1 MTSIKQA
8 KQRQVASGGPLVPKK
23 KTKVLSRKKY
33 GSDRSSNSPTTNA
46 GPQRLE
52 QAHGYSIAQQ
62 PVSIFDHAN
71 AHSISKLSLQL
82 PQQHSNQLNNNSQ
95 SEVNL

>member
-1 MTSIKQA
+1 MKQA
-8 KQRQVASGGPLVPKK
+8 KQKQVITGGPLVPKK

-52 QAHGYSIAQQ
+52 
-62 PVSIFDHAN
+62 
-71 AHSISKLSLQL
+71 
-82 PQQHSNQLNNNSQ
+82 
-95 SEVNL
+95 